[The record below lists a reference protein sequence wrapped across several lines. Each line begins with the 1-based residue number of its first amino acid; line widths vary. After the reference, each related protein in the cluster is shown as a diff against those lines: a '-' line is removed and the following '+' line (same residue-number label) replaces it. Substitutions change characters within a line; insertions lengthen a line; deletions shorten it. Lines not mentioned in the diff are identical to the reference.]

1 VAFGGLVVFVLSKKQ
16 KFVAKSPTDAELIAL
31 LDNINLIKLF
41 SEFLE
46 FINDGKVQKPI
57 IFED

>member
-1 VAFGGLVVFVLSKKQ
+1 VAIGGLVVFVLSKKQ

-46 FINDGKVQKPI
+46 FIIDGKVQKPI
-57 IFED
+57 ILED

>member
-1 VAFGGLVVFVLSKKQ
+1 MAIGGLVVFVLSKKQ

-46 FINDGKVQKPI
+46 FIIDGKVQKPI
-57 IFED
+57 ILED